1 MIASNVL
8 AIALAV
14 AGASA
19 APLTKRGSGGQA
31 TYYAAGLGACGWTN
45 SGSDFIVAM
54 NAPEWAGGSHCG
66 QTVTITNNQNGNTQT
81 AQVADLCPGCS
92 WGSLDMSTGL
102 FSALNNGNMDAGVFP
117 ISWTFGSGSSAQ
129 QSNQQQQKQQQEQ
142 PTSTYTPAATYTKTF
157 EPSYTPTPS
166 SVSWSAAAAP
176 TVTTSYAPQPSSAST
191 NAKTVVST
199 PDWWANVN
207 NACGFVQDAASLPIA
222 ISASALLP
230 ADKLMSAC
238 GKWVQVK
245 NNQNGKELSVQVVNF
260 YEGDGQIALGEAYKR
275 LANNYAAP
283 EAIESITWGFIDGQ
297 GM

>member
-1 MIASNVL
+1 MLASNVV
-8 AIALAV
+8 AVALAV

-19 APLTKRGSGGQA
+19 APLVKRGSSGQA

-66 QTVTITNNQNGNTQT
+66 QTVTITNTGNGNTQT

-92 WGSLDMSTGL
+92 WGSLDMSTG
-102 FSALNNGNMDAGVFP
+102 SSPALNNGNMDAGVFP
-117 ISWTFGSGSSAQ
+117 ITWSFGSGASAQ
-129 QSNQQQQKQQQEQ
+129 QSNQQQQAQQQSQ

-157 EPSYTPTPS
+157 EPRTPPPPRRS
-166 SVSWSAAAAP
+166 RGARLLPHRHHHLRSPALVRL
-176 TVTTSYAPQPSSAST
+176 QRQDCRLD
-191 NAKTVVST
+191 

-222 ISASALLP
+222 ISGSALLA
-230 ADKLMSAC
+230 ADKLQSAC

-260 YEGDGQIALGEAYKR
+260 FNGAEGEIAMGEAYKR
-275 LANNYAAP
+275 LANNYENP

-297 GM
+297 GI